1 MSEITVLAT
10 PDLLQAR
17 NLTGYAAAVIDVLR
31 ATSSITT
38 AFSSGCQ
45 KLIPARSKEQA
56 LCEKTRY
63 ADAILTGEQGGL
75 KIAGFDLGNSP
86 LEYTPQNVEGRT
98 IVMTTSNGT
107 RAVLGTAEAGAS
119 PVFLCSFLNLT
130 AVARACAQAALRE
143 HSSPKGVAIVCSG
156 EHGQFSLED
165 FACAGALVSAIQ
177 SHGDFTLDSSARA
190 ASSLYEA
197 FGRDALRVLRESPH
211 GQDLIR
217 LGFSRDLEHCAQVGA
232 LDVVPRYSD
241 GSVTLHR
248 TADYPHQ
255 R

>member
-10 PDLLQAR
+10 PDLLLAR
-17 NLTGYAAAVIDVLR
+17 DLTGYAAAVIDVLR
-31 ATSSITT
+31 ATSSIAT

-56 LCEKTRY
+56 LIER
-63 ADAILTGEQGGL
+63 AGHEGAILTGEQGGL
-75 KIAGFDLGNSP
+75 KIPGFDLGNSP
-86 LEYTPQNVEGRT
+86 LEYTPQNVAGRT

-107 RAVLGTAEAGAS
+107 RAVLGASEAGAS

-130 AVARACAQAALRE
+130 AVASACAQAALSE
-143 HSSPKGVAIVCSG
+143 DGSPKGVAIVCSG

-165 FACAGALVSAIQ
+165 FACAGALASAI
-177 SHGDFTLDSSARA
+177 SSLGDFSLDSSARA

-197 FGRDALRVLRESPH
+197 YGRDALRVLRDSPH
-211 GQDLIR
+211 GQDLIGM
-217 LGFSRDLEHCAQVGA
+217 GFSDDLAHCAKVGA
-232 LDVVPRYSD
+232 LDVVPRFSG

-248 TADYPHQ
+248 KIDNPRQ